1 MSGINEE
8 EYPNQFLG
16 LQTVT
21 GTHIGPSN
29 RVAAP
34 LKLDTGAIGNNGS
47 NGPLGASLQSGVGV
61 PNCGGE
67 VGGLY
72 FRTDTPS
79 TSNQRIYICTV
90 AGLAG
95 AATWVGIL

>member
-1 MSGINEE
+1 MSINEQ
-8 EYPNQFLG
+8 EYPNNFLG
-16 LQTVT
+16 LDIVT
-21 GTHIGPSN
+21 GVHIGPSN

-34 LKLDTGAIGNNGS
+34 LKLDTGAIGS
-47 NGPLGASLQSGVGV
+47 NGTNGALGASLQSGSGA

-79 TSNQRIYICTV
+79 TSNQRVYICTV
-90 AGLAG
+90 AGVAG

>member
-1 MSGINEE
+1 MSINES
-8 EYPNQFLG
+8 EYPNNFLG
-16 LQTVT
+16 VGTVT
-21 GTHIGPSN
+21 GVHIGPSN
-29 RVAAP
+29 RVSAP

-47 NGPLGASLQSGVGV
+47 NGALGASLQSGSGV

-67 VGGLY
+67 VGGIY

-79 TSNQRIYICTV
+79 TSNQRVYICTV

-95 AATWVGIL
+95 AATWVGIV